1 MLTTS
6 SSAAAMYRSPIALIL
21 LIFGSLASASFAEDL
36 MPPHVAR
43 QLGLTQAWMRPINA
57 PYGAQ
62 TIADQQLYVHQSDP
76 HEYIEIVQLGEPP
89 ELTEEEKKAGGSAPS
104 PPVVAVFGRVNVRQV
119 GKESL
124 EAGRAEAQR
133 LASNEVRR
141 LKRRGISA
149 VLQTH
154 NVPRVNLYSLATNGV
169 LEARNA
175 ETGEILW
182 TVRVGDPRL
191 TYHEIGVDDE
201 FLTIING
208 GNLIQIDVNSGI
220 ELESVRTVG
229 TPLMGAVNSDQ
240 YALVP
245 IIGGRV
251 EGYPLRDT
259 TLEPFVRSMRGT
271 IMAIPTKSPDSS
283 RVAWGTDQG
292 YVFVAEASGTP
303 SILFR
308 LDTDG
313 SVSGPLA
320 AAPGDRF
327 FFGSENGQ
335 VYGLRATRTGEVL
348 WSQPIGEPFYD
359 RPLVVGQQLLISST
373 YGNMIALDVS
383 TGDPTWDRPVPNIGD
398 LIGAFDGRVYV
409 RTLSGALA
417 AINVAD
423 GKVLGIFP
431 EVRPSR
437 LLPNVLTNR
446 LYLVSERGEV
456 QCLRPEDSPLPQ
468 FLAPA
473 DPMPAQQSGEEP
485 AEEEKPV
492 SPFDPGAEPMQGG
505 DADPFGGDA
514 DPFGGADLDDPFGG
528 DDAFGDDD
536 PFAP

>member
-1 MLTTS
+1 MCRFSLVLLALAGVFVPFD
-6 SSAAAMYRSPIALIL
+6 SAV
-21 LIFGSLASASFAEDL
+21 FAEDL

-62 TIADQQLYVHQSDP
+62 TIRDQQLYVHQSDP
-76 HEYIEIVQLGEPP
+76 HEYVEIVQLGDPP
-89 ELTEEEKKAGGSAPS
+89 ALTEAEQQAGKSAPE
-104 PPVVAVFGRVNVRQV
+104 PPVVAVFGRINVRQV
-119 GKESL
+119 GKDSL
-124 EAGRAEAQR
+124 EAGRVEAQR
-133 LASNEVRR
+133 LAGNEVRR
-141 LKRRGISA
+141 LTRRGIEA
-149 VLQTH
+149 VVQTRT
-154 NVPRVNLYSLATNGV
+154 VPRVNLYSVAANGM

-208 GNLIQIDVNSGI
+208 GNLLQIDVATGI
-220 ELESVRTVG
+220 ELESIRTVG
-229 TPLMGAVNSDQ
+229 TPVMGAVNSDQ

-245 IIGGRV
+245 IVGGRI

-259 TLEPFVRSMRGT
+259 TLEPFVRSMRGR
-271 IMAIPTKSPDSS
+271 ILAIPTKSPDSS

-292 YVFVAEASGTP
+292 FVFVAESSGTP
-303 SILFR
+303 SLLFR

-313 SVSGPLA
+313 IVSGRIA

-348 WSQPIGEPFYD
+348 WSQPVGEPFYR
-359 RPLVVGQQLLISST
+359 RPVVVGQQVLISSA
-373 YGNMIALDVS
+373 YGNLFAFNVA
-383 TGDPTWDRPVPNIGD
+383 TGDPTWDRPVPNID
-398 LIGAFDGRVYV
+398 ELIGAFDGRVYV

-417 AINVAD
+417 AISVAD
-423 GKVLGIFP
+423 GQLLGIFP
-431 EVRPSR
+431 EVRPDR
-437 LLPNVLTNR
+437 LLPNPLTNR
-446 LYLVSERGEV
+446 LYLVSAAGEV

-468 FLAPA
+468 ILAPA
-473 DPMPAQQSGEEP
+473 DLRPVAPEAEDSPDQAQ
-485 AEEEKPV
+485 PV
-492 SPFDPGAEPMQGG
+492 SPFDPAGEMLDGG
-505 DADPFGGDA
+505 GADPFGGGDAEDPFGA
-514 DPFGGADLDDPFGG
+514 DPFNA
-528 DDAFGDDD
+528 DD